1 MNKRYPQSI
10 LVTCEIPWDKNSELM
25 EDLFRQE
32 LRATMEHFPNL
43 YIFGTAGEGYAVTLS
58 QFERITRIFHEET
71 NKDGIYPMIAAIGMS
86 TAQVVEKVGIAYDIG
101 IRDFQIPLTPW
112 GPLNDHECIT
122 YFKDVCGNFPDA
134 KFLHYQQPIATKRM
148 LLGPDYQRIE
158 AAVPNF
164 VGTKNCISDLYEII
178 SIATHTTELQHFW
191 GELAFPHGCLYDEC
205 SMLSS
210 YGSLFPTK
218 TKEFF
223 NYGITG
229 QIDKVFQMQRD
240 YWKVVETFEEPS
252 QGLDLIFGA
261 MDKMTMKASGVDV
274 PLRLLSPY
282 QEIDM
287 DIYEKCINA
296 LRTKYPE
303 WLK

>member
-1 MNKRYPQSI
+1 
-10 LVTCEIPWDKNSELM
+10 
-25 EDLFRQE
+25 
-32 LRATMEHFPNL
+32 
-43 YIFGTAGEGYAVTLS
+43 
-58 QFERITRIFHEET
+58 
-71 NKDGIYPMIAAIGMS
+71 
-86 TAQVVEKVGIAYDIG
+86 
-101 IRDFQIPLTPW
+101 
-112 GPLNDHECIT
+112 
-122 YFKDVCGNFPDA
+122 
-134 KFLHYQQPIATKRM
+134 
-148 LLGPDYQRIE
+148 
-158 AAVPNF
+158 
-164 VGTKNCISDLYEII
+164 
-178 SIATHTTELQHFW
+178 
-191 GELAFPHGCLYDEC
+191 
-205 SMLSS
+205 MLSS

-240 YWKVVETFEEPS
+240 YWKVVEAFEEPS